1 MTISWKGKEARVPVE
16 CQLVSDAKQIEE
28 VEKESSEEEVEEE
41 IEILILANLS
51 DCYLG
56 MPHIYI
62 VLEAPERIKSI
73 EIRTVLQV
81 DRLACI
87 VVSINME

>member
-1 MTISWKGKEARVPVE
+1 MIPYYYWKKR
-16 CQLVSDAKQIEE
+16 
-28 VEKESSEEEVEEE
+28 
-41 IEILILANLS
+41 LANLS

-56 MPHIYI
+56 MPTHI